1 MARLAILLAMMFL
14 PAAAAMGAALSGLE
28 QMEVKTYAELREVE
42 RYQLKIA
49 EKHYLAEEYATA
61 RDEYEKFSTLYEK
74 SAGAAYAQLMWSH
87 CQVKLRNVNTALRD
101 GFQSVIEYWPD
112 SREALLA
119 AFLIARSYRDIG
131 EVQKAE
137 VAYEKFITTHPKD
150 PMITLARVE
159 MLEMAKK
166 AKQEEKRMKLL
177 QLIAFSSPESE
188 GNKGHVANAKRELA
202 QIHIGNG
209 KMDEA
214 LTTLATLY
222 EGAELSRQVYE
233 LSAGIIGHWM
243 GDEKTKVKGLAL
255 ADTVL
260 AMLTKSVP
268 EDLKEEKSRALA
280 RDLYY
285 RMAGAYQHSG
295 RTQEI
300 LKTYETMSKLFG
312 SDDEILG
319 KMAEFYKGQK
329 QRDKARAIYEKLEN
343 QIAGQLEIAKMW
355 REDGQHDKAIEI
367 YRALMV
373 KDAPKAND
381 YLAAI
386 ADCYEQTERYAL
398 AIQTYRQVDRFPST
412 HFAMARCHRK
422 LKQFSEAITLYGQA
436 KADQGSAPD
445 AALQI
450 GYTYEE
456 DGKTESAIKAF
467 QQTCKVYPT
476 SSQASQAHAHLQD
489 KYKITVTLGGA
500 KEE

>member
-1 MARLAILLAMMFL
+1 
-14 PAAAAMGAALSGLE
+14 
-28 QMEVKTYAELREVE
+28 
-42 RYQLKIA
+42 
-49 EKHYLAEEYATA
+49 
-61 RDEYEKFSTLYEK
+61 
-74 SAGAAYAQLMWSH
+74 
-87 CQVKLRNVNTALRD
+87 
-101 GFQSVIEYWPD
+101 
-112 SREALLA
+112 
-119 AFLIARSYRDIG
+119 
-131 EVQKAE
+131 
-137 VAYEKFITTHPKD
+137 
-150 PMITLARVE
+150 
-159 MLEMAKK
+159 
-166 AKQEEKRMKLL
+166 
-177 QLIAFSSPESE
+177 
-188 GNKGHVANAKRELA
+188 
-202 QIHIGNG
+202 
-209 KMDEA
+209 
-214 LTTLATLY
+214 
-222 EGAELSRQVYE
+222 LSRQIYE

-243 GDEKTKVKGLAL
+243 GDEKTKAKGLAL

-386 ADCYEQTERYAL
+386 ADCYEQTERFAL
-398 AIQTYRQVDRFPST
+398 AIQTYRQVDRFPAT

-422 LKQFSEAITLYGQA
+422 LKQYSEAITLYGQA

-456 DGKTESAIKAF
+456 DGKTEPAIKAF